1 MGKILDGVVS
11 IIFIFIVHK
20 QITSDKHDSNEEIDD
35 PWMIA
40 VITFFISQLLIDK
53 IYYPIFIAFITGGLM
68 FFVKK
73 AIKKV
78 INKK

>member
-20 QITSDKHDSNEEIDD
+20 QITSDKHESNEEIDD
-35 PWMIA
+35 PCMIA

-53 IYYPIFIAFITGGLM
+53 IYYPIFISFITGVLT
-68 FFVKK
+68 FFV
-73 AIKKV
+73 KKV

>member
-20 QITSDKHDSNEEIDD
+20 QITSDKHESNEEIDD

-53 IYYPIFIAFITGGLM
+53 IYYPIFIAFITGVLT
-68 FFVKK
+68 FFV
-73 AIKKV
+73 KKV